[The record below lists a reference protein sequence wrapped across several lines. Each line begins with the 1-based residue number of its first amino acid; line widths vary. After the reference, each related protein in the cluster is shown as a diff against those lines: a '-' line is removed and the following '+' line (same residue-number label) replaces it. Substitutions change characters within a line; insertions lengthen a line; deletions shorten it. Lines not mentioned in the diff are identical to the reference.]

1 MRKVVFTALAGF
13 VGLALAVAAL
23 GSAEASGSRSAANNQ
38 VVYGLTNSDRLVSF
52 NSSNPWKL
60 LSKVQ
65 IAGLDAGEQLQGID
79 FRPANGKLYGLS
91 NRGQLYVIDQMT
103 GAATKVGSPIQPAL
117 EAGPIGFDFNP
128 VVDRIRVVGAQGQNL
143 RLNPDTGAV
152 AAVDGRLAF
161 AAGDANAGKQPRMTG
176 AGYTN
181 PDNDPATG
189 TTLYDIDVSTRV
201 LAIQNPPNDGTLQ
214 TVGRLLTVHSDDVGF
229 DIGQSGDALL
239 SAPLG
244 DRITL
249 LYRVDL
255 MTGRAQ
261 PMGAVGGFE
270 ALRDISIA
278 TAASR

>member
-1 MRKVVFTALAGF
+1 LRKFVFIALAAI
-13 VGLALAVAAL
+13 VGLTLAAAAL
-23 GSAEASGSRSAANNQ
+23 GHAQATGTRSAKTAQ
-38 VVYGLTNSDRLVSF
+38 TVFGLTNSGRLVSF
-52 NSSNPWKL
+52 DQASPWKL

-65 IAGLDAGEQLQGID
+65 VTGLAAGEQLQGID

-91 NRGQLYVIDQMT
+91 NRGQLYVIDHVS
-103 GAATKVGSPIQPAL
+103 GAAGKVGSPIQPVL
-117 EAGPIGFDFNP
+117 EPGPIGFDFNP

-161 AAGDANAGKQPRMTG
+161 AAGDANAGKQPRVTR

-189 TTLYDIDVSTRV
+189 TTLYDIDVQQDV
-201 LAIQNPPNDGTLQ
+201 LVVQNPPNDGTLQ
-214 TVGRLLTVHSDDVGF
+214 TVGRLRTVRSDDVGF
-229 DIGQSGDALL
+229 DISASGDALP

-249 LYRVDL
+249 LHRVDL

-261 PMGAVGGFE
+261 ALGVVGGFE
-270 ALRDISIA
+270 AVRDIAIA
-278 TAASR
+278 VGTAR